1 MHRVLRLAP
10 VHATLLVGCAAP
22 IPSSESVDPALSP
35 EQIVQALS
43 NRKLTSR
50 GTSNDGF
57 GLATFKAFLRP
68 LDVRCQAGGGY
79 LAATAPAEVKFSF
92 RDANNNFHE
101 ARVLMPRK
109 LACRDS
115 AAMLWSVEARYNETT
130 FFPSSWADAVFY
142 YATVPLTFEPGAV
155 NATAQAD
162 AADICQPMRDQYTK
176 RLRADPKVGMKVQFG
191 VIIDVRLPMV
201 QVQYDEDGRRLKT
214 REQEWVQA
222 STLSAGANCPQ

>member
-22 IPSSESVDPALSP
+22 LPSSQYVDPALSP
-35 EQIVQALS
+35 EQIVRALS
-43 NRKLTSR
+43 NRKLASR

-79 LAATAPAEVKFSF
+79 LVATAPAEVKFSF
-92 RDANNNFHE
+92 RDSNNNIQE
-101 ARVLMPRK
+101 ARVSMPRK
-109 LACRDS
+109 LACRGS
-115 AAMLWSVEARYNETT
+115 VGTLWSVEARYNETT

-142 YATVPLTFEPGAV
+142 YATVPLTFELGAV

-162 AADICQPMRDQYTK
+162 AADSCQPMRDQYTK

-191 VIIDVRLPMV
+191 VIIDVRFPMV